1 MSLSP
6 YELRMVCRM
15 KNVIQRTDELKAS
28 DIMTTPALA
37 CRPEAF
43 FEEVAELLADREIS
57 GMPVVSGDG
66 EVVGVISERDLAHAL
81 GGPLMRLVL
90 RRPVHTGPF
99 MREPRAP
106 AGSRVQDV
114 MTAPAVLAHP
124 DTPVRT
130 LAEIMV
136 KEQVNR
142 IPIVRAN
149 RLIGVVT
156 RGDVLAAVAD
166 LVHGSVKPVQPPVI
180 VGSGLRDARFDDDTN
195 RR

>member
-1 MSLSP
+1 MSMVRRRAE
-6 YELRMVCRM
+6 ELR
-15 KNVIQRTDELKAS
+15 AA
-28 DIMTTPALA
+28 DIMTSPAVA

-57 GMPVVSGDG
+57 GVPVVKGNG
-66 EVVGVISERDLAHAL
+66 EVVGVISERDLAHAF

-90 RRPVHTGPF
+90 RRPVRTGPF
-99 MREPRAP
+99 LRGPSPPQE
-106 AGSRVQDV
+106 GSRAQDI
-114 MTAPAVLAHP
+114 MTTPAMLAHP
-124 DTPVRT
+124 ETPVHT

-156 RGDVLAAVAD
+156 RGDVLAAVAG
-166 LVHGSVKPVQPPVI
+166 LVDRKVRPVEPAVI
-180 VGSGLRDARFDDDTN
+180 VGSSSRDARFDVGD
-195 RR
+195 

>member
-1 MSLSP
+1 
-6 YELRMVCRM
+6 M
-15 KNVIQRTDELKAS
+15 KDVIQRTDELRAS
-28 DIMTTPALA
+28 DIMSTPAVA

-43 FEEVAELLADREIS
+43 CEEVAELLADREIS
-57 GMPVVSGDG
+57 GMPVVNGDG

-81 GGPLMRLVL
+81 GGPLIRLVL

-99 MREPRAP
+99 LRSPVACE
-106 AGSRVQDV
+106 GSRVQDI
-114 MTAPAVLAHP
+114 MTRPAMLAHP

-166 LVHGSVKPVQPPVI
+166 LAHGGVKLGQPPVI
-180 VGSGLRDARFDDDTN
+180 VGSGLQDARFDTN
-195 RR
+195 DYRR

>member
-1 MSLSP
+1 
-6 YELRMVCRM
+6 M
-15 KNVIQRTDELKAS
+15 KDVIQRPDELRAF
-28 DIMTTPALA
+28 DIMSTPALA

-66 EVVGVISERDLAHAL
+66 EVVGVVSERDLAHAL
-81 GGPLMRLVL
+81 GGPLIRLVL

-99 MREPRAP
+99 LRSPVARE
-106 AGSRVQDV
+106 GSRVQDI
-114 MTAPAVLAHP
+114 MTTPAMLAHP

-142 IPIVRAN
+142 VPIVRAN
-149 RLIGVVT
+149 SLVGVVT
-156 RGDVLAAVAD
+156 RGDVLAAVAGI
-166 LVHGSVKPVQPPVI
+166 VQGSVKLVQPPVI
-180 VGSGLRDARFDDDTN
+180 IGSGLQDTKFANRD
-195 RR
+195 

>member
-1 MSLSP
+1 MNAVRQRAE
-6 YELRMVCRM
+6 ELR
-15 KNVIQRTDELKAS
+15 AA
-28 DIMTTPALA
+28 DIMSTPAVA

-57 GMPVVSGDG
+57 GVPVVNGDG

-90 RRPVHTGPF
+90 RRPVRTGPF
-99 MREPRAP
+99 LREPVPRG
-106 AGSRVQDV
+106 GSRAQDI
-114 MTAPAVLAHP
+114 MTVPAMLAHP
-124 DTPVRT
+124 ETPVHT

-156 RGDVLAAVAD
+156 RGDVLAAVAG
-166 LVHGSVKPVQPPVI
+166 LVHGGVKPEQPPVM
-180 VGSGLRDARFDDDTN
+180 VGSGSRDATFDIGD
-195 RR
+195 

>member
-1 MSLSP
+1 MQQ
-6 YELRMVCRM
+6 
-15 KNVIQRTDELKAS
+15 VIERTDRLRAS
-28 DIMTTPALA
+28 DIMSTPALA
-37 CRPEAF
+37 CRPEAL
-43 FEEVAELLADREIS
+43 FEEVAELLAVREIS
-57 GMPVVSGDG
+57 GMPVVDGDD
-66 EVVGVISERDLAHAL
+66 ELVGVISERDLAHAL
-81 GGPLMRLVL
+81 GGPLIRLVL

-99 MREPRAP
+99 LRESVARE
-106 AGSRVQDV
+106 GSRVQDI
-114 MTAPAVLAHP
+114 MTAPATVAHP

-166 LVHGSVKPVQPPVI
+166 LVHGSVKPEEPPVI
-180 VGSGLRDARFDDDTN
+180 VGSGLRNARFDDDTY
-195 RR
+195 RH

>member
-1 MSLSP
+1 MQ
-6 YELRMVCRM
+6 EA
-15 KNVIQRTDELKAS
+15 IQRTDELRAS
-28 DIMTTPALA
+28 DIMSTPAVA

-90 RRPVHTGPF
+90 RRPIRTGPF
-99 MREPRAP
+99 LREPRARE
-106 AGSRVQDV
+106 GSRVRDI
-114 MTAPAVLAHP
+114 MTTPAMLAHP
-124 DTPVRT
+124 DTPVRA

-166 LVHGSVKPVQPPVI
+166 LVHGGVKPEQPPVI
-180 VGSGLRDARFDDDTN
+180 IGSGLRDAGFDNDN
-195 RR
+195 YGR